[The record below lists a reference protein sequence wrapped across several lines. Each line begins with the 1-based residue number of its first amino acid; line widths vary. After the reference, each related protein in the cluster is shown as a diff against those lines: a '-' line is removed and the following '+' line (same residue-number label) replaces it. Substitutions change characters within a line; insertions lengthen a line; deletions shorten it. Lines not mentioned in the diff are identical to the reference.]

1 MCYPKPGPRCSA
13 HVAKDLIRARNKYD
27 RTLKLVDH
35 EKYRDK
41 VREYMETP
49 TGIRIMKAAYGEDSV
64 HVLSLKAKRQKML
77 NDFHEAHPDYGE
89 ERAKKKFDKRNEARE
104 HKVAPNVRM
113 RLLNDR
119 FISDS
124 IKQQTYFAR
133 ENTYEDLCSN
143 KLKNSEDVQR
153 SILYTND
160 NYVICNVVEKRDPES
175 YSSGGY
181 SDGEAKQNAELYEFM
196 TRENRNTYAEM
207 WDRYKNGHRKFK
219 GTQNE
224 RSIIAVK
231 GYIPAK
237 EMSVEEYEIQQ
248 KMSDNIG
255 IIKSLQKKK
264 ESIENEDEKGERK
277 AIVAKIEEKMEE
289 GYYSLDLLSTQLR
302 EHSERNQTLN
312 YLDSLGNDEKM
323 NDEDM
328 KIFDGISQKHF
339 QY

>member
-13 HVAKDLIRARNKYD
+13 HVAKDLKRARDKYNK
-27 RTLKLVDH
+27 TLKLEDH

-49 TGIRIMKAAYGEDSV
+49 TGIRIMEGAYGEDSP
-64 HVLSLKAKRQKML
+64 HVISLKANRQKML
-77 NDFHEAHPDYGE
+77 NDFHEAHPDYE
-89 ERAKKKFDKRNEARE
+89 KERAKKKFDKKNETRE
-104 HKVAPNVRM
+104 NKIAPNVRM

-133 ENTYEDLCSN
+133 ENAYEDFRSN
-143 KLKNSEDVQR
+143 KIESSKDVQR
-153 SILYTND
+153 SILYAND
-160 NYVICNVVEKRDPES
+160 NYAICNVVETRDPES
-175 YSSGGY
+175 YRSGDY
-181 SDGEAKQNAELYEFM
+181 SDGEAKKNAEMYEFM
-196 TRENRNTYAEM
+196 VAGNRSTYREI
-207 WDRYKNGHRKFK
+207 WDKYKNGHRKFK

-255 IIKSLQKKK
+255 IIKSLKKKK

-277 AIVAKIEEKMEE
+277 VIVAKIEEKMNE
-289 GYYSLDLLSTQLR
+289 GYHSLDLLSAQLR
-302 EHSERNQTLN
+302 EHSERNRTLN
-312 YLDSLGNDEKM
+312 YLDSLSNDENM
-323 NDEDM
+323 NDDDM
-328 KIFDGISQKHF
+328 KIFDEISQKHF
-339 QY
+339 QH